1 MPSSASPSRSTHSPR
16 PSARS
21 LPAAE
26 RPRPGAGRAIPV
38 VMARVRWYTCG
49 YPATQRDTMIL
60 IIGGMGFIGLNTAL
74 RFLEAGQKV
83 VISQHSSRR
92 VPDVLKSEIGTRA
105 FVAQMDVTNP
115 YEVFE
120 VVRRHQI
127 ESIVNLMAPP
137 ARSLSTQA
145 DYHLYTA
152 GLQNV
157 LEAARTFGLRRV
169 SLGSSV
175 AVYGGLP
182 AGPYREDTTLPVS
195 SPTQVSAFK
204 KGMEMHAHFYAA
216 QAKLDVV
223 ALRIGSIYGPFYYSM
238 HNPISRMCHAAAKNT
253 EPDFSDRPDGKI
265 SEDDQ
270 ADWTYVKDV
279 ARGIQLVHTAEKL
292 PHRIYNIASGR
303 ATSNRDAFDAVRKA
317 VPGARCSA
325 LKPGKTPGAS
335 TNPATDLSRAKDV
348 GYQPEHTLET
358 GIAAYIDWLRTN
370 PQ

>member
-26 RPRPGAGRAIPV
+26 RPGPGAGPGIPV

-49 YPATQRDTMIL
+49 YPATRRDTMIL
-60 IIGGMGFIGLNTAL
+60 IIGGIGLNTAL

-83 VISQHSSRR
+83 VISQHTSRS

-137 ARSLSTQA
+137 ARSLSTQS

-182 AGPYREDTTLPVS
+182 AGPYREDTTRPVS

-223 ALRIGSIYGPFYYSM
+223 TLRI
-238 HNPISRMCHAAAKNT
+238 
-253 EPDFSDRPDGKI
+253 
-265 SEDDQ
+265 
-270 ADWTYVKDV
+270 
-279 ARGIQLVHTAEKL
+279 
-292 PHRIYNIASGR
+292 
-303 ATSNRDAFDAVRKA
+303 
-317 VPGARCSA
+317 
-325 LKPGKTPGAS
+325 
-335 TNPATDLSRAKDV
+335 
-348 GYQPEHTLET
+348 
-358 GIAAYIDWLRTN
+358 
-370 PQ
+370 